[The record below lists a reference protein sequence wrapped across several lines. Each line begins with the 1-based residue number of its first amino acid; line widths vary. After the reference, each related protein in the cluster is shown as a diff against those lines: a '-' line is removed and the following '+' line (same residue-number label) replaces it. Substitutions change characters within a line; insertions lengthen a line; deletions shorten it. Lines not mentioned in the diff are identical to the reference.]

1 MDDLLGMKVM
11 QTQQAAAHNLLQL
24 FFSERYP
31 TLDVVAHGT
40 TTAVLHHDLLL
51 TSASIPHPQLLALV
65 VHALVPDD
73 EHGIARLQRLR
84 LLADGRHVHVHGNDL
99 DRDRPAICLSLR
111 NNDASKGTAGNGH
124 HFTQTLLQSVLQ

>member
-31 TLDVVAHGT
+31 TLDIVAHGA

-51 TSASIPHPQLLALV
+51 TLLTNPHPQRV
-65 VHALVPDD
+65 
-73 EHGIARLQRLR
+73 IR
-84 LLADGRHVHVHGNDL
+84 ADHV
-99 DRDRPAICLSLR
+99 I
-111 NNDASKGTAGNGH
+111 
-124 HFTQTLLQSVLQ
+124 VLHNAT